1 MCLPASVL
9 LPALDP
15 APAPRKESGLVEL
28 VPTSDG
34 DGLIERFSSGMWGQ
48 RLSCDALYILYAV
61 YHLYVCNNVIINN
74 KKCEENINI
83 STNNV
88 FVHLMDLMVG
98 NTTAFCKSNSGYRS
112 IKFQYCCGQI
122 LTNITWQ
129 ATLARWRCTP
139 TSPRS
144 GAARTRATSSTST
157 GGSPGCNI
165 ISTWYST
172 ILIS

>member
-1 MCLPASVL
+1 MLFLFIVSPLPQCCCPPWPPPPGRRAVWWSSCP
-9 LPALDP
+9 PATGTVSLRGS
-15 APAPRKESGLVEL
+15 ARVS
-28 VPTSDG
+28 
-34 DGLIERFSSGMWGQ
+34 Q
-48 RLSCDALYILYAV
+48 RLSCDDLYILYAV

-157 GGSPGCNI
+157 GGSPGCYI
-165 ISTWYST
+165 IKT
-172 ILIS
+172 